1 MKSYGFSMIEL
12 IFVIVILGI
21 SATVAIPKLSNNNNN
36 NTNDNKNIYNKVIFI
51 NGGSAEN

>member
-1 MKSYGFSMIEL
+1 MKFYGFSMIEL

-21 SATVAIPKLSNNNNN
+21 LAAVIIPKISNI
-36 NTNDNKNIYNKVIFI
+36 NTKDNKNIYNKVIFI